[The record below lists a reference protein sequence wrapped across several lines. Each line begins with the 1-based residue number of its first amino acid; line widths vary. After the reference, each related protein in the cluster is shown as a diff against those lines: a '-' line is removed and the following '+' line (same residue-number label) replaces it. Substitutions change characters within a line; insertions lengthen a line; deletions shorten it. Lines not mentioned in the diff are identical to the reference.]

1 MVPDTAPQMAYG
13 PQQPLKTRKVHNS
26 ETALQKGGAEW
37 DCAHCPCNSVQCSV
51 KKGHVTPGNQRG
63 SVGREKAQNCNTCLQ
78 KGGMKVVLAS
88 NVMTQQGMP

>member
-1 MVPDTAPQMAYG
+1 M
-13 PQQPLKTRKVHNS
+13 HNS

-37 DCAHCPCNSVQCSV
+37 GCAHCPCNSVHCSV

-63 SVGREKAQNCNTCLQ
+63 SVGRDKAQNSNTCLQ

-88 NVMTQQGMP
+88 NVVTQQGMP